1 VPAKIAAEEF
11 AFYEVKDFKK
21 WLTRE
26 DKSSLLSLHSPDKL
40 DSDTWVLE
48 KPTISCSECSA
59 NLPNWG
65 YPGQRGD
72 CERYSNQRQ

>member
-1 VPAKIAAEEF
+1 
-11 AFYEVKDFKK
+11 VKDFKK

-48 KPTISCSECSA
+48 KETNDILQRMFSKSAELGRFWAKEPLPTVSRPAPMNITSIRA
-59 NLPNWG
+59 
-65 YPGQRGD
+65 
-72 CERYSNQRQ
+72 